1 LLNKVHH
8 YIRKK
13 SQLYAGWHSFRFHS
27 HIHWG
32 VFGLFSTLTVL
43 KILAVALTM
52 SLSFGPASQ
61 AFAVTQ
67 MWSSEVEWETG
78 TGSQIDTTT
87 SAGDVTLSASGGGA
101 DTPSPKYI
109 WFNDNGHSANS
120 TQNINFPGT
129 AAFTIEVWV
138 KVDADHS
145 GWGGVIVDTS
155 LNGLYVDNTTG
166 VTKVLVDS
174 GVTALITGT
183 TNLRDG
189 TWHHL
194 AWTRDGSNNNKLWV
208 DGAQEGTTPS
218 NTSNSSIGT
227 RLGLA
232 NTAEGLKGA
241 LNDLRVSN
249 SERYS
254 SGFVSPPRGSLSTDA
269 NTIVLLK
276 IDDATGTNLNDSSTN
291 NNDYTIQGGQA
302 WVQKQGMAFDGS
314 NDYLYAVDDNTL
326 DLTGSLTIEGWYTFY
341 AWTGA
346 VQWFGT
352 KHGTNRRYTFY
363 KDSGDNKLYFR
374 YDTTSGVNVEVIDT
388 SGYTPTLGERVH
400 LAVSV
405 NTSTNEVKFFAN
417 GTLLSTISNNFT
429 TNPLISGDG
438 SYFVGQL
445 GNSTQYGKF
454 LMDEHR
460 ISNSARYSGNFT
472 PDATFSS
479 DANSVLIWNI
489 DEGTGTSLADNSPNT
504 NTGIVSGATWQNGDA
519 STTYL
524 TPGTDTIQYD
534 TGAENVMQ
542 SIAWNATTPAGTAVK
557 AKVRAAS
564 TQGGLAAATYS
575 SYITASGN
583 SFADGDLTGQWVE
596 VEWNLSTTDTSVT
609 PTLADGTLTYAL
621 TNATPTVGSLGGASL
636 VNGSSTADTTPGAF
650 TFTTADTD
658 GDNVFWQIQI
668 DNTDNTFAS
677 AEVDYTSASAA
688 AGASTFS
695 VGQAVGGGTYNAGTA
710 DTTLAEG
717 SYYWRVMVT
726 DANAAASSW
735 STANSGSVAFKVD
748 TSNPSTP
755 SISAPTDASTISDT
769 TPTLTSSAFSD
780 TYSTHSASQWLIDTD
795 SGFAAP
801 ILVDTSDDG
810 ANLESYTPSALD
822 DGTYYAKVRYKDSA
836 ANYSEYST
844 TVSFIVD
851 ATVPS
856 APTITLPSSA
866 TTINAASYSITGT
879 AEANA
884 LVTVYIDLNN
894 DGDHA
899 DLDENT
905 AGTQQLTGGG
915 TSFSISATITADSAN
930 NFLVTAKDAQNNES
944 TVADV
949 YTITEDSTAPSA
961 PVVSLPSGS
970 VTVNAASYS
979 VTGTAEAN
987 SLVTV
992 YTDPNNDGNHSDGV
1006 SAGTQQLTGGGTAY
1020 SIAVTLTADTTHNF
1034 TATAK
1039 DSANNE
1045 SVTDAN
1051 VPTIIE
1057 DSTAPSAPAV
1067 SDPSGSTT
1075 LNAANYEI
1083 TGTAEANA
1091 LVTVYTD
1098 VDNDGTVDD
1107 GIDESAGTAQ
1117 LTDGGTAF
1125 SITAVLAQNSA
1136 NNFTVTAADIAGN
1149 ESTPTNVATLT
1160 EDSAGPTTPTIASPT
1175 ASQRTNDTTPTIA
1188 TSTFADTFSTH
1199 LATQWLIYASTCSG
1213 DPATDS
1219 GDDSTNKTSYT
1230 PSALDDGD
1238 YCTKVRYKDSTGNY
1252 SSYSS
1257 TVTFTV
1263 DTTAPSAPTSV
1274 SVAKANSLGGLT
1286 ITWTDPVASDLST
1299 IDIYR
1304 STASGTEGSLV
1315 TTVAGGVQTY
1325 TDSSLSNNTAYYYT
1339 LKATDT
1345 ASNTSSGTSQAS
1357 QTTHVSPTKL
1367 VVVAPGQTFSSGS
1380 AVSGSVT
1387 AQTAGT
1393 AFSISVYGV
1402 DASNNL
1408 GLLATDSVTI
1418 TSGDTQATVP
1428 SATALAS
1435 GTKAFSVTLKTAG
1448 SKTVTASASGLTS
1461 GSATISISALGA
1473 SATTSA
1479 LVASDDSVFTGD
1491 SATLTATVKD
1501 VYSNALSGQT
1511 VVLSSSRSGD
1521 TLTQPT
1527 STTTSAGV
1535 ASGEVT
1541 STTAG
1546 ESAITAT
1553 VGSTTIGTTTIT
1565 FTATATTNS
1574 TSSNSSN
1581 SSSSS
1586 TTTSSSSSSSSS
1598 NSSSDSSSSVTT
1610 TPALTETVDTTVPTA
1625 TISVQKYAIVGG
1637 AVIFDGSESSDD
1649 VAITSYTWTFPDGS
1663 NSTLTKPTYI
1673 FTDSGDKEISL
1684 TVKDKAGNNDTV
1696 KASVYVLLPKPVIE
1710 SITQVANDIIVTG
1723 TADPYSTVIIYVFPE
1738 PKTFR
1743 TVADGNG
1750 YYELKIKS
1758 SQLGE
1763 GEHHFT
1769 AVAMNKTEADD
1780 KTIMEKITE
1789 EIVKP
1794 AVALQIA
1801 ENKSQDEPQALSDL
1815 KPVTVTLE
1823 NPIVSNRAMIY
1834 LGGWLFVII
1843 LIIIGYL
1850 ITKKKRKTVN
1860 KLN

>member
-1 LLNKVHH
+1 
-8 YIRKK
+8 
-13 SQLYAGWHSFRFHS
+13 LYARWHSFRFHS

-61 AFAVTQ
+61 AFAATQ

-78 TGSQIDTTT
+78 TGSQIDTNT
-87 SAGDVTLSASGGGA
+87 SSGDVLLEAGGGIGRPTNPHYVWFDGVNGYATSGSSVTLPGSGASTVETWVKLDQDVGNYATIIASVTYPNPVLYATGASGG
-101 DTPSPKYI
+101 
-109 WFNDNGHSANS
+109 
-120 TQNINFPGT
+120 
-129 AAFTIEVWV
+129 
-138 KVDADHS
+138 
-145 GWGGVIVDTS
+145 
-155 LNGLYVDNTTG
+155 
-166 VTKVLVDS
+166 
-174 GVTALITGT
+174 TALIYNLGISGT
-183 TNLRDG
+183 TDLRDG
-189 TWHHL
+189 TWHHIR
-194 AWTRDGSNNNKLWV
+194 WTRDGSNDNKLWV
-208 DGAQEGTTPS
+208 DGVQEG
-218 NTSNSSIGT
+218 NTVNSSVTVTGTAYIGWD
-227 RLGLA
+227 
-232 NTAEGLKGA
+232 NNPNEIMKGTMC
-241 LNDLRVSN
+241 DLRISDIARN
-249 SERYS
+249 STS
-254 SGFVSPPRGSLSTDA
+254 FTPPPRGSLSNDA
-269 NTIVLLK
+269 NTVRLWK
-276 IDDATGTNLNDSSTN
+276 MDESTGATLTDSSSNTDN
-291 NNDYTIQGGQA
+291 ATIQEGTRIVETA
-302 WVQKQGMAFDGS
+302 LAFDGAS
-314 NDYLYAVDDNTL
+314 DYVTVGANASLE
-326 DLTGSLTIEGWYTFY
+326 LTGNLTIEAYITIDETWNNVTYRTIVDKSDG
-341 AWTGA
+341 
-346 VQWFGT
+346 V
-352 KHGTNRRYTFY
+352 NRNFWLYKENSPVVSFRY
-363 KDSGDNKLYFR
+363 KDTG
-374 YDTTSGVNVEVIDT
+374 GIDT
-388 SGYTPTLGERVH
+388 SADDTGGIATTMVLGQKYH

-405 NTSTNEVKFFAN
+405 DTSGNTVKFFLD
-417 GTLLSTISNNFT
+417 GVLKSTVAKNFT
-429 TNPLISGDG
+429 TNPLKASSETMGIGASPSDG
-438 SYFVGQL
+438 SSRFNGAIHQL
-445 GNSTQYGKF
+445 
-454 LMDEHR
+454 R
-460 ISNSARYSGNFT
+460 ISNTNRYTTGFT
-472 PDATFSS
+472 PDETLGT
-479 DANSVLIWNI
+479 DANTVCLYLF
-489 DEGTGTSLADNSPNT
+489 DEGTGSILTDNSSNT
-504 NTGIVSGATWQNGDA
+504 NNGTITGATWQNGDA

-542 SIAWNATTPAGTAVK
+542 SIAWNATTPADTAVK

-851 ATVPS
+851 ATAPS

-1067 SDPSGSTT
+1067 TDPSGSTT

-1107 GIDESAGTAQ
+1107 GIDESAGTVQ

-1175 ASQRTNDTTPTIA
+1175 ASQHTNDTTPTIA

-1263 DTTAPSAPTSV
+1263 DTTAPSAPTLV

-1541 STTAG
+1541 STTVG

-1723 TADPYSTVIIYVFPE
+1723 TADPYSTVIIYVFSE

-1763 GEHHFT
+1763 GEHYFT
-1769 AVAMNKTEADD
+1769 AVAMNKTEVDD